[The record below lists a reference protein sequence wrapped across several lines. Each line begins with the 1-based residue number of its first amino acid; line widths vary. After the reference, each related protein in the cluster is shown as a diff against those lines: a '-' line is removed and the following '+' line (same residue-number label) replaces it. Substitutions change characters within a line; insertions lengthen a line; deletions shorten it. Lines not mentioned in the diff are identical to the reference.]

1 MVEMQGAIFLRNDFP
16 RKEQNEMFLHDGKLL
31 DAAEWTPDMGAVS
44 IYVRLKDYID
54 LVTG

>member
-1 MVEMQGAIFLRNDFP
+1 MQGAIFLRNDFP
-16 RKEQNEMFLHDGKLL
+16 RKEQIEMFLHDGKLL